1 MPVHNVGDRTNLD
14 RSDVFLAL
22 KAKGEKV
29 NFRLAQPTYT
39 YDAKHFTQ
47 DSDGKWIVKECP
59 RIMLNEDCHSCE
71 TYFEYA
77 KEIKALKEQKG
88 SADKVKKLEN
98 EAKKYKA
105 KTTFNY
111 AILNRDTKQAQIL
124 QVSLMIRLKIDE
136 LFNAGFNVVG
146 SDFIYTRT
154 EKPGTEYYS
163 FLRKDSADVEDLDKD
178 EEAEFKKAQEF
189 DLEKMTLDKKG
200 SGSYEQPPMPD
211 DEDQA

>member
-14 RSDVFLAL
+14 KTDVFVAL
-22 KAKGEKV
+22 KAKGEKIV
-29 NFRLAQPTYT
+29 FRLAQPTYT
-39 YDAKHFTQ
+39 YDAKHFSQ
-47 DSDGKWIVKECP
+47 EADGKWVVVDCP
-59 RIMLNEDCHSCE
+59 RIMLNEDCHNCE

-98 EAKKYKA
+98 EARKFKA

-136 LFNAGFNVVG
+136 LFNAGFSVVG

-154 EKPGTEYYS
+154 EKPGNEYYS
-163 FLRKDSADVEDLDKD
+163 FLRKDSADVQPLD
-178 EEAEFKKAQEF
+178 EEEEKELKKAEEF
-189 DLEKMTLDKKG
+189 DLEKMTLSKKG
-200 SGSYEQPPMPD
+200 SGSYEEPPMPD
-211 DEDQA
+211 EDEA